1 VVEAVAAAVGVGEDG
16 TVTVSIDV
24 SFRHD
29 REVNAAAITFDASAK
44 GRELRTYPIEDADG
58 SVIATV
64 TFSPTG
70 ALVQIELLDAANQI
84 PRGLLG

>member
-1 VVEAVAAAVGVGEDG
+1 MAAGDTGH
-16 TVTVSIDV
+16 VTTQLDV
-24 SFRHD
+24 TFDHD
-29 REVNAAAITFDASAK
+29 TEVNAAAITFDASAK
-44 GRELRTYPIEDADG
+44 GRQLRTYPIEEPDG
-58 SVIATV
+58 SVIATE

>member
-1 VVEAVAAAVGVGEDG
+1 MGAGDTGR
-16 TVTVSIDV
+16 VTTQLDV
-24 SFRHD
+24 SFDHD
-29 REVNAAAITFDASAK
+29 PEVNAAAITFDASAK
-44 GRELRTYPIEDADG
+44 GRQLRTYPIEDPDG

-64 TFSPTG
+64 TFGPTG